1 MSKPD
6 PSSTRGLPRAF
17 VPGAPHD
24 VEFELPKEEVKK
36 FRQVLRLN
44 SGATIAILPNDGT
57 LLVCRLDGHRAVPI
71 SVERPETEPLCH
83 VTILQALPKGDKLDE
98 VARSCSSIGVNKF
111 VFFPSERSVVRWD
124 TKKLED
130 RLERVRTICRES
142 CELSYRTRLPEVEY
156 VDSLKVALA
165 KYPEAI
171 VLSEVESEKTTFS
184 QRVTGKD
191 EIALAIGPEGGWAPR
206 ELELIG
212 DRGVTLG
219 PRVLRT
225 EHAAFAAASKILIP

>member
-1 MSKPD
+1 MSKAES
-6 PSSTRGLPRAF
+6 SSTRGLPRAF
-17 VPGAPHD
+17 VLGAPHD
-24 VEFELPKEEVKK
+24 EEFELPKDEVKK

-44 SGATIAILPNDGT
+44 SGAIIAILPNDGT
-57 LLVCRLDGHRAVPI
+57 LLVCKLDGHRAVPLA
-71 SVERPETEPLCH
+71 VERPDTEATVA

-98 VARSCSSIGVNKF
+98 VARSCSSIGVTKF

-124 TKKLED
+124 SKKLED

-156 VDSLKVALA
+156 VDSLKVALTR
-165 KYPEAI
+165 YPEAI
-171 VLSEVESEKTTFS
+171 VLSEVESENSSFS
-184 QRVTGKD
+184 ERVSGKSS
-191 EIALAIGPEGGWAPR
+191 IALAIGPEGGWAPR

>member
-1 MSKPD
+1 MSKTES
-6 PSSTRGLPRAF
+6 SSTRGLPRAF
-17 VPGAPHD
+17 VPGAPHSE
-24 VEFELPKEEVKK
+24 EFELPKDEVKK

-57 LLVCRLDGHRAVPI
+57 LLVCRLDGHRAVPL
-71 SVERPETEPLCH
+71 SVEHPDTEPPVD

-124 TKKLED
+124 SKKLED

-156 VDSLKVALA
+156 VDSLKVALTQ
-165 KYPEAI
+165 YPDSI
-171 VLSEVESEKTTFS
+171 VLSEVESEKSSFS
-184 QRVTGKD
+184 ERISGKSSVT
-191 EIALAIGPEGGWAPR
+191 LAVGPEGGWAPR
-206 ELELIG
+206 ELTLIG

-225 EHAAFAAASKILIP
+225 EHAAFAAASKILLP